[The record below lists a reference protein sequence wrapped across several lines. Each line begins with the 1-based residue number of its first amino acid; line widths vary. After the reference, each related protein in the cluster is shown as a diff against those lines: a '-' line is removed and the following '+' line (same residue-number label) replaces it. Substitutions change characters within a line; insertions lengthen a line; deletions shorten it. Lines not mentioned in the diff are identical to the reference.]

1 MKLLLRWLIVGVSI
15 FLTAWLIPG
24 IRVEGDNGFIT
35 IAIVAVILGFMNAVI
50 RPILTFFSCGC
61 VVVTLGFFM
70 LVINAI
76 TLGLT
81 AWVSQLIGIQFY
93 VDGFIPALLGSIVIS
108 IISFVLSLFLIDE
121 KER

>member
-1 MKLLLRWLIVGVSI
+1 MKLIIRWLIVAVSI

-35 IAIVAVILGFMNAVI
+35 IAIVAIILGFMNAVI

-61 VVVTLGFFM
+61 VVLTLGLFM
-70 LVINAI
+70 LVINAM
-76 TLGLT
+76 TLSLT
-81 AWVSQLIGIQFY
+81 AWVSQQFGLQFY
-93 VDGFIPALLGSIVIS
+93 VDGFFPALFGSIVIS
-108 IISFVLSLFLIDE
+108 IISFVLSILLVDE

>member
-81 AWVSQLIGIQFY
+81 AWFSQLIGIQFY